1 VAVLTDV
8 PRSVEPPPASAGAA
22 RSYGVW
28 IGLGVIA
35 IAAVVATAV
44 FGGDVPTWLDT
55 HIQPWAKTTNRWI
68 VDNRDNHWLFTRIF
82 DPISAGIDHSVNAVG
97 DVLNALR
104 WPGVMALVGILG
116 WRVGGVRA
124 ALSSIAALV
133 GIGLLGMWDP
143 AMTTLSLM
151 LVAVTIALLIG
162 IPLGIWTARS
172 DAADRV
178 LRVFLD
184 AAQVMPTFV
193 YLIPLVVMFG
203 IQNPA
208 AVLATVVYAV
218 PPAVRLTNHGLR
230 SVPQVTSEVGES
242 FGCTPRQQL
251 LKVQLPMARP
261 TILLGLNQVI
271 MMAFGIVVIAAIVG
285 TTDLGR
291 LVLNALQKNQIGKAA
306 APGLA
311 IVLAAVALDRMS
323 TGQRAAVR
331 RRSRFTMPRLTWRQ
345 QTLAGAGIVAAAAIA
360 AHLFGADT
368 FPKGWEVSIEKS
380 VDDAVNWVKDNLRND
395 VPIIGG
401 TKAISDGLIT
411 HLLEPLRSRLVDLPW
426 LVVVA
431 GFSAIGYVL
440 KGWRLAV
447 LVAACL
453 VGIASMGTVPGGTGG
468 TTQMWDI
475 AMDTLSLVLVSI
487 LISVIIALPLGILA
501 GRSNRV
507 DALLRPL
514 LDFAQVMPQFIY
526 LIPVVALFGSSRATG
541 VVAAVVYSVP
551 PCIRLTSLGLRSVPA
566 APREAAT
573 SFGATP
579 RQELIKVQ
587 LPLAV
592 KSILLGINQT
602 MLMVLATVVIAALVG
617 AGGLGLQTIYG
628 LTKSLQQIGQGL
640 GAGLS
645 IVLLAIVLDRLTQ
658 AWGMRADAQREQSAS
673 GRSSK

>member
-1 VAVLTDV
+1 VSMMTTERVT
-8 PRSVEPPPASAGAA
+8 VEAPPAAAAAAPKRSSAL
-22 RSYGVW
+22 W
-28 IGLGVIA
+28 IGLLVIA
-35 IAAVVATAV
+35 VGAAVASAV
-44 FGGDVPTWLDT
+44 FGSDVPTWLDT

-68 VDNRDNHWLFTRIF
+68 VDNRDNYWLFTRVF
-82 DPISAGIDHSVNAVG
+82 EPISTGIDTSVNAVG

-104 WPGVMALVGILG
+104 WPGVMALVGAIA
-116 WRVGGVRA
+116 WRVGGARA
-124 ALSSIAALV
+124 AASSVAALF

-172 DAADRV
+172 DRADRV

-203 IQNPA
+203 IQNPS

-230 SVPQVTSEVGES
+230 SVPQVTNEVGES

-291 LVLNALQKNQIGKAA
+291 LVLNSLQKNQIGKAA

-323 TGQRAAVR
+323 TGQRSLKR
-331 RRSRFTMPRLTWRQ
+331 PRFTLPKLTGSQ
-345 QTLAGAGIVAAAAIA
+345 MLAVGGGVVVAAAVI
-360 AHLFGADT
+360 AHLVGADS
-368 FPKGWEVSIEKS
+368 FPKGWVISIEKT
-380 VDDAVNWVKDNLRND
+380 VDDAVQWVKDNLRKD
-395 VPIIGG
+395 VPVIGG

-431 GFSAIGYVL
+431 AFSAVGYAL

-447 LVAACL
+447 LVALCL
-453 VGIASMGTVPGGTGG
+453 IGIASMGSVPGGTGG

-475 AMDTLSLVLVSI
+475 AMDTLSLVVVSI
-487 LISVIIALPLGILA
+487 VISVIIALPLGILA
-501 GRSNRV
+501 GRSNTV
-507 DALLRPL
+507 DKLLRPL

-541 VVAAVVYSVP
+541 VVAAVVYAVP
-551 PCIRLTSLGLRSVPA
+551 PCIRLTSLGLREVPVS
-566 APREAAT
+566 PREAAI

-579 RQELIKVQ
+579 RQELLKVQ

-658 AWGMRADAQREQSAS
+658 AWGMRADAQREQSAN
-673 GRSSK
+673 GH

>member
-1 VAVLTDV
+1 MATVTADRPIL
-8 PRSVEPPPASAGAA
+8 EPLPVVASAN
-22 RSYGVW
+22 RSATVW
-28 IGLGVIA
+28 IGLVAIA
-35 IAAVVATAV
+35 VAAAVVSAV
-44 FGGDVPTWLDT
+44 FGSDVPTWLNT
-55 HIQPWAKTTNRWI
+55 HIQPWAKTTNRWV
-68 VDNRDNHWLFTRIF
+68 VDNRDNYWLFTRVF
-82 DPISAGIDHSVNAVG
+82 HPISTGIDTSVNAVG
-97 DVLNALR
+97 DALQALR
-104 WPGVMALVGILG
+104 WPGVMALVGIIG
-116 WRVGGVRA
+116 WRVGGLRA
-124 ALSSIAALV
+124 AASSIAALF
-133 GIGLLGMWDP
+133 GIGVLGMWDP

-172 DAADRV
+172 DRADRV

-230 SVPQVTSEVGES
+230 SVPAVTNEVGES
-242 FGCTPRQQL
+242 FGCTSRQQL

-291 LVLNALQKNQIGKAA
+291 LVLNALQKNEIGKAA

-323 TGQRAAVR
+323 TGQRSTPRQHSRWSLPKLSLTQMLAVG
-331 RRSRFTMPRLTWRQ
+331 S
-345 QTLAGAGIVAAAAIA
+345 GIVLLVAVV
-360 AHLFGADT
+360 AHLLGVET
-368 FPKGWEVSIEKS
+368 FPKGWVFSIEKS
-380 VDDAVNWVKDNLRND
+380 IDDAVGWVKNNLRKD
-395 VPIIGG
+395 VPVIGG
-401 TKAISDGLIT
+401 TKAISDNLII

-426 LVVVA
+426 LVVVGA
-431 GFSAIGYVL
+431 FSAVGFVL
-440 KGWRLAV
+440 KGWRLAL
-447 LVAACL
+447 LVAVCL
-453 VGIASMGTVPGGTGG
+453 VGIASMGPVPGGEGG

-475 AMDTLSLVLVSI
+475 AMDTLSLVVVSI
-487 LISVIIALPLGILA
+487 VLSVLIAFPLGVLA

-507 DALLRPL
+507 DKLLRPL

-541 VVAAVVYSVP
+541 VVAAVVYAVP
-551 PCIRLTSLGLRSVPA
+551 PCIRLTSLGLREVPES
-566 APREAAT
+566 PREAAI

-579 RQELIKVQ
+579 RQELLKVQ

-658 AWGMRADAQREQSAS
+658 AWGMRADAQREHSAN
-673 GRSSK
+673 GH

>member
-1 VAVLTDV
+1 MSTMTAERATIEAPPVAAT
-8 PRSVEPPPASAGAA
+8 PKRSSAL
-22 RSYGVW
+22 W
-28 IGLGVIA
+28 IGLLVIA
-35 IAAVVATAV
+35 VGAAVASVV
-44 FGGDVPTWLDT
+44 FGSDVPTWLDT

-68 VDNRDNHWLFTRIF
+68 VDNRDNYWLFTRVF
-82 DPISAGIDHSVNAVG
+82 DPISTGIDTSVNAIG

-104 WPGVMALVGILG
+104 WPGVMALVGAIA
-116 WRVGGVRA
+116 WRVGGARA
-124 ALSSIAALV
+124 AASSVAALF

-172 DAADRV
+172 DRADRV

-203 IQNPA
+203 IQNPS

-230 SVPQVTSEVGES
+230 SVPQVTNEVGES

-291 LVLNALQKNQIGKAA
+291 LVLNSLQKNQIGKAA

-323 TGQRAAVR
+323 TGQRSLKR
-331 RRSRFTMPRLTWRQ
+331 PRFTLPKLTGAQ
-345 QTLAGAGIVAAAAIA
+345 MLAVGGGVVVAAAVL
-360 AHLFGADT
+360 AHLVGADS
-368 FPKGWEVSIEKS
+368 FPKGWVISIEKN
-380 VDDAVNWVKDNLRND
+380 VDDAVQWVKDNLRKD
-395 VPIIGG
+395 VPVIGG

-431 GFSAIGYVL
+431 AFSAVGYAL

-447 LVAACL
+447 LVALCL
-453 VGIASMGTVPGGTGG
+453 VGIASMGSVPGGTGG

-475 AMDTLSLVLVSI
+475 AMDTLSLVVVSI
-487 LISVIIALPLGILA
+487 VISVIIALPLGILA
-501 GRSNRV
+501 GRSNTV
-507 DALLRPL
+507 DKLLRPL

-541 VVAAVVYSVP
+541 VVAAVVYAVP
-551 PCIRLTSLGLRSVPA
+551 PCIRLTSLGLREVPVS
-566 APREAAT
+566 PREAAI

-579 RQELIKVQ
+579 RQELVKVQ

-658 AWGMRADAQREQSAS
+658 AWGMRADAQREQSAN
-673 GRSSK
+673 GH